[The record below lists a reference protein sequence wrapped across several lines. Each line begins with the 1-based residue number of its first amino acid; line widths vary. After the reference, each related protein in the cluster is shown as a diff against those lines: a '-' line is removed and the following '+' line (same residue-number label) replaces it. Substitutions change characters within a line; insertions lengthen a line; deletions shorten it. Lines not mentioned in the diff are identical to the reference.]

1 MLMDTQGLRHAR
13 TWARKET
20 TMLTVLQEIAESCGS
35 AGLAMRAAIVA
46 GFSLLVCACNTD
58 QQVAAAPDVPS
69 DYRQR
74 HPITITESDH
84 TLQVFV
90 GSNRGELNA
99 MQRAEVLAFGQTW
112 RHEATGGV
120 LVDLPVGTSNERAA
134 TEAMR
139 TIRSILAA
147 SGVPRNG
154 VAVRGYHPPTSAL
167 APIRISYPRIQAQ
180 AGPCGLWPADIG
192 PSLNRDYFENQPVW
206 NQGCSTQRNLAA
218 MVDNPADLVQPRAE
232 TPPYEM
238 RRTAVMEKYR
248 SGSASA
254 TTGQTSD
261 SAKISELGK

>member
-1 MLMDTQGLRHAR
+1 MP
-13 TWARKET
+13 
-20 TMLTVLQEIAESCGS
+20 TVLKKIAESRGG
-35 AGLAMRAAIVA
+35 AALAMRAGIVA
-46 GFSLLVCACNTD
+46 GFSLILCACNTD
-58 QQVAAAPDVPS
+58 QQVAAAPDVPF

-74 HPITITESDH
+74 HPITITEADH

-99 MQRAEVLAFGQTW
+99 MQRAEVLSFAQTW
-112 RHEATGGV
+112 KHEATGGV

-134 TEAMR
+134 TDAMR

-147 SGVPRNG
+147 SGVPQDG
-154 VAVRGYHPPTSAL
+154 IAVRGYHPPTSAL
-167 APIRISYPRIQAQ
+167 APIRISYPKIQAQ

-192 PSLNRDYFENQPVW
+192 PSLNRDYFENQPPW

-238 RRTAVMEKYR
+238 QRTTVMENYR
-248 SGSASA
+248 AGKPTAIQA
-254 TTGQTSD
+254 PND
-261 SAKISELGK
+261 AAKISDLGK

>member
-1 MLMDTQGLRHAR
+1 MLMDTRIRHAR

-20 TMLTVLQEIAESCGS
+20 TMLTVLQEIAESRGS

-99 MQRAEVLAFGQTW
+99 MQRAEALAFGQTW

-120 LVDLPVGTSNERAA
+120 WSISRSVPATSVLRPRLCAPSAQSSQQAVCREMASPFGVITRRPA
-134 TEAMR
+134 
-139 TIRSILAA
+139 RSANPHQLSQD
-147 SGVPRNG
+147 SGSSR
-154 VAVRGYHPPTSAL
+154 AVRPL
-167 APIRISYPRIQAQ
+167 ACRYRAELEPRLFREP
-180 AGPCGLWPADIG
+180 AGVKSRLLDA
-192 PSLNRDYFENQPVW
+192 
-206 NQGCSTQRNLAA
+206 T
-218 MVDNPADLVQPRAE
+218 QPR
-232 TPPYEM
+232 
-238 RRTAVMEKYR
+238 RHGGQ
-248 SGSASA
+248 SG
-254 TTGQTSD
+254 G
-261 SAKISELGK
+261 